1 MDGTLNDAEVND
13 SLDDFPEEHQAGA
26 CQANIARSS
35 GAAAASADP
44 SVEARNGDHSALAIY
59 LRELRRCR
67 QISADRARSCCQ
79 MMHDAAD
86 AKTPGARRVDRAEEA
101 FRASYNEMVEGN
113 LALVVRIARPYE
125 RFGLPFED
133 LIQEGNLG
141 LLAAI
146 RQFDPERGV
155 PFPAYATGW
164 IRQAICRAI
173 SIKSRTIRIPLD
185 VLGLRRRATSVLADL
200 EQEAHN
206 QCCRSGHYKA
216 PTVEDCAR
224 ALGVST
230 DRLQTTIRRVPEVE
244 SLDAPAGPEGEPL
257 LSSVADLEQPN
268 PLECAWTAEQRS
280 LLRTAISELPHRL
293 RHVIQRHYGLL
304 GGGPASFTAIGREL
318 NLSRERVRQ
327 LHNQG
332 LASLL
337 HDPRMGRTGPPIPG
351 EYSRT
356 NRVPGRRMLVP
367 HRHPRSR

>member
-1 MDGTLNDAEVND
+1 LDGTLNDAEAND

-26 CQANIARSS
+26 CQADIARSS

-67 QISADRARSCCQ
+67 QISADRARRCCQ
-79 MMHDAAD
+79 TMHDAAD

-185 VLGLRRRATSVLADL
+185 VLGLRRRACGPTWNRRAAIGAAAPATRRHRPWRTAPAHLAFRRTVSRPQYGASRRWSLSMHRLARKANRCSRPSRTWSSRIPWSALGPPSSDHSSVLLFPSYRIVYD
-200 EQEAHN
+200 
-206 QCCRSGHYKA
+206 
-216 PTVEDCAR
+216 T
-224 ALGVST
+224 
-230 DRLQTTIRRVPEVE
+230 
-244 SLDAPAGPEGEPL
+244 
-257 LSSVADLEQPN
+257 
-268 PLECAWTAEQRS
+268 
-280 LLRTAISELPHRL
+280 
-293 RHVIQRHYGLL
+293 
-304 GGGPASFTAIGREL
+304 
-318 NLSRERVRQ
+318 
-327 LHNQG
+327 
-332 LASLL
+332 
-337 HDPRMGRTGPPIPG
+337 
-351 EYSRT
+351 
-356 NRVPGRRMLVP
+356 
-367 HRHPRSR
+367 